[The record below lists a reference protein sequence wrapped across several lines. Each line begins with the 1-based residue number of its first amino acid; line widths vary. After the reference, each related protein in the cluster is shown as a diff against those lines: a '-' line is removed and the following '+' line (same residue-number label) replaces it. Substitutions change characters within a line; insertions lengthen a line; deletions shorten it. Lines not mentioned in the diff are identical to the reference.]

1 MKTQIKFL
9 ALVFSVLLL
18 FSCKEK
24 QSYSKL
30 KNSQIPAKDRIHEI
44 VVNEFNNAGTYTYVS
59 VTENSNMYWIAIPN
73 TKVIVGNTYYY
84 TGGMLMKDFESKQLK
99 KTFEY
104 ITFVE
109 GIRTTEKVIATKQEN
124 LHSYLNTPE
133 IEVIKIDK
141 PENGI
146 SLNKLFSE
154 KESFSEKVI
163 VVKGKVVKVNNG
175 IMNRNWVHLSDGTQF
190 EGIKSLTVT
199 TLENVTVGD
208 IVTFEGTIILNKDFG
223 QGYVYDILME
233 EGKLIK

>member
-1 MKTQIKFL
+1 MKTQIKVF

-24 QSYSKL
+24 QGYSKL
-30 KNSQIPAKDRIHEI
+30 KNSQILAKDRIHEI
-44 VVNEFNNAGTYTYVS
+44 VVNEFKNAGTYTYVS
-59 VTENSNMYWIAIPN
+59 VTENGNMYWIALPN
-73 TKVIVGNTYYY
+73 TQVTIGDTYYY
-84 TGGMLMKDFESKQLK
+84 TGGILMKDFESKQLK

-124 LHSYLNTPE
+124 SHSHVNTPE

-146 SLNKLFSE
+146 SLSKLLSE
-154 KESFSEKVI
+154 KESFSNKVI
-163 VVKGKVVKVNNG
+163 VVKGKVVKVNYG
-175 IMNRNWVHLSDGTQF
+175 IMDKNWVHISDGTQF
-190 EGIKSLTVT
+190 DGIKRLTIT
-199 TLENVTVGD
+199 TLEMVNVGD
-208 IVTFEGTIILNKDFG
+208 IVTFEGPIILNKDFG

-233 EGKLIK
+233 KGKLIK